1 MLSIVVPASNEGEH
15 IYDNLMTIDKA
26 LKAFSSD
33 YEIIAVNDGSR
44 DNTGAEVAR
53 AASDNPSIK
62 DFGYDINRGKGGAV
76 AWGAVNSKGDIVG
89 FIDADLDLSPDLIK
103 GYYTEMT
110 AQGADIV
117 IGSKMHKDSKLEY
130 PFARKVFSLCYY
142 IMLKVLF
149 GLKCHDTQTGLRA
162 FSSELLPVMLEIP
175 GERYE
180 YEMNMLMRFAEEG
193 IPMIE
198 EPVQTIYIDN
208 NSGSHFHALRDSA
221 RIYWEIL
228 KFSGSSLLSFLVDY
242 LLYSVLLMSL
252 GGAAAANI
260 LARAIS
266 SVVNFTINRKY
277 VFHHEEP
284 VIRSAVKYFAL
295 AAGILACNTI
305 LLMLLVKAGVNAFLA
320 KIVTEILL
328 FVISYLM
335 QKRVV
340 FRKKQAVKERAVA

>member
-1 MLSIVVPASNEGEH
+1 
-15 IYDNLMTIDKA
+15 
-26 LKAFSSD
+26 
-33 YEIIAVNDGSR
+33 
-44 DNTGAEVAR
+44 
-53 AASDNPSIK
+53 
-62 DFGYDINRGKGGAV
+62 
-76 AWGAVNSKGDIVG
+76 
-89 FIDADLDLSPDLIK
+89 
-103 GYYTEMT
+103 
-110 AQGADIV
+110 
-117 IGSKMHKDSKLEY
+117 
-130 PFARKVFSLCYY
+130 
-142 IMLKVLF
+142 
-149 GLKCHDTQTGLRA
+149 
-162 FSSELLPVMLEIP
+162 
-175 GERYE
+175 
-180 YEMNMLMRFAEEG
+180 
-193 IPMIE
+193 MIE

-242 LLYSVLLMSL
+242 VLYSVLLMSL